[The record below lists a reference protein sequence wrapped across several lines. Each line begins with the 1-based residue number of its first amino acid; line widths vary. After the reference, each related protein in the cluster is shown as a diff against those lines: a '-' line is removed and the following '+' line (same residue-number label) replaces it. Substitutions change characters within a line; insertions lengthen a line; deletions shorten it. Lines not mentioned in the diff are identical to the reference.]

1 MKNLLT
7 YEDFMLVES
16 RRVLN
21 ESLSINHRKTIFEA
35 FCKSPFLTIEEKL
48 LAEAVIETEQWDEV
62 FEGVLNEESIAAKLK
77 AKAQAAMQVVK
88 DKGKKYLSDTQEVI
102 LKMGGTIKGVI
113 SKIMGVVKAFMA
125 KAWEWIKSQVESGYA
140 KSKEK
145 IVSAAAGKF
154 KGKADVAKDEI
165 KNLGS
170 MANATAKWC
179 LGISGEMEGGMAQA
193 AEVKESYILAIE
205 NALYF
210 SASELIVESEE
221 FVNYLRES
229 EGHDSGPKIP
239 FLSALSHKL
248 ANFQPFKALHDI
260 EHKAGDAANKGL
272 SGVSSVLTKVA
283 GAPGPFEFTIVGAI
297 FALVTGYA
305 IKHGVTHLIKEMG
318 VSAFGAVV
326 MAALP
331 GIGVV
336 LLCMK
341 YAAKGIWVVGICE
354 TALSIALKSDDEH
367 HEEDHDEEKH
377 DEENKKQSE
386 EE

>member
-7 YEDFMLVES
+7 YEDFLLVES

-21 ESLSINHRKTIFEA
+21 ESLEINHRKTIFEA
-35 FCKSPFLTIEEKL
+35 FCKSPFLTIEEKI
-48 LAEAVIETEQWDEV
+48 LAEAVLETEQWNEV
-62 FEGVLNEESIAAKLK
+62 FEGTLNEESIAAKIK

-88 DKGKKYLSDTQEVI
+88 DKGKKYLSDTQEVV

-113 SKIMGVVKAFMA
+113 SKIMGVVKAFLA
-125 KAWEWIKSQVESGYA
+125 KAWEWMKSQVESGYA

-154 KGKADVAKDEI
+154 KGKADVAKDEV

-179 LGISGEMEGGMAQA
+179 LGISGEMEGGMQQA
-193 AEVKESYILAIE
+193 SEVKESYALAIE

-210 SASELIVESEE
+210 GASELIIESEE

-239 FLSALSHKL
+239 FLSSLAHKV

-272 SGVSSVLTKVA
+272 SGVSSMLTKVA
-283 GAPGPFEFTIVGAI
+283 SAPGPFEFTVVGAI

-305 IKHGVTHLIKEMG
+305 IKHGVTHLVKEMG
-318 VSAFGAVV
+318 VSAFGAAV
-326 MAALP
+326 MAVLP

-354 TALSIALKSDDEH
+354 TALSIALKGDDH
-367 HEEDHDEEKH
+367 HEEDHDEEHKE
-377 DEENKKQSE
+377 DSENKKQSE